1 MLELSHLQ
9 NFKVKELKT
18 TRLSVEVLEAS
29 TSVLGTVMNL
39 NKTEAYQICDP
50 GLTQLNPWWIRVI
63 YDITLPEERLNPI
76 CGKIISSGNYSS
88 FVLNKFEILDMR

>member
-50 GLTQLNPWWIRVI
+50 GLTQLNP
-63 YDITLPEERLNPI
+63 
-76 CGKIISSGNYSS
+76 
-88 FVLNKFEILDMR
+88 

>member
-50 GLTQLNPWWIRVI
+50 GLTQLNPW
-63 YDITLPEERLNPI
+63 
-76 CGKIISSGNYSS
+76 
-88 FVLNKFEILDMR
+88 LD